1 MGVIDSQVQGSD
13 RNLMAER
20 VLLNGAGDSEFNE
33 AVNTAVRYINAG
45 EVIVVAAEFG
55 YIYLADAFDKDA
67 VKAVHILRGDQSGV
81 AAQVFIKDV
90 KVLTGIAKNS
100 NINQDQLFAKFWPG
114 LLSVTLNCQPGLSWD
129 LGDGQRLGKVNVR
142 VPNRKFLNHIL
153 QSTGPLVAGSVA
165 LTGKSVVRD
174 LTQLPIYESDVG
186 AIFDEGVLAEGPAST
201 WLEISENEIT
211 VKRVGA
217 ISIEQLQAVIPSISA
232 PNL

>member
-20 VLLNGAGDSEFNE
+20 VLLKGAGDSEFNE

-100 NINQDQLFAKFWPG
+100 NINQDKLFAKFWPG

-142 VPNRKFLNHIL
+142 VPNREFLNHIL

-174 LTQLPIYESDVG
+174 LAKLPIYESDVG
-186 AIFDEGVLAEGPAST
+186 AIFDEGVLDEGPAST

-211 VKRVGA
+211 VERVGA

-232 PNL
+232 SSL

>member
-1 MGVIDSQVQGSD
+1 MVVIDSQAQESD

-20 VLLNGAGDSEFNE
+20 VLLNGAGDSEFSE

-90 KVLTGIAKNS
+90 KVLAGIAKNS
-100 NINQDQLFAKFWPG
+100 NINQDQLFSKFWPG

-142 VPNRKFLNHIL
+142 VPNRKFLNTIL
-153 QSTGPLVAGSVA
+153 QNSGPLVAGSVA

-174 LTQLPIYESDVG
+174 LTKLPIYESDVG
-186 AIFDEGVLAEGPAST
+186 AIFDEGVLTEGPAST

-217 ISIEQLQAVIPSISA
+217 ISIEQLQAVIPSISSS
-232 PNL
+232 NL

>member
-1 MGVIDSQVQGSD
+1 MVVIDSQAQESD

-90 KVLTGIAKNS
+90 KVLAGIAKNS
-100 NINQDQLFAKFWPG
+100 NINQDQLFSKFWPG

-142 VPNRKFLNHIL
+142 VPNRKFLNTIL
-153 QSTGPLVAGSVA
+153 KNSGPLVAGSVA
-165 LTGKSVVRD
+165 LTGKSLVRD
-174 LTQLPIYESDVG
+174 LTKLPIYESDVG
-186 AIFDEGVLAEGPAST
+186 AIFDEGVLTEGPAST

-217 ISIEQLQAVIPSISA
+217 ISIEQLQAVIPSISSS
-232 PNL
+232 NL

>member
-1 MGVIDSQVQGSD
+1 MVVIDSQAQESD

-90 KVLTGIAKNS
+90 KVLAGIAKNS
-100 NINQDQLFAKFWPG
+100 NINQDQLFSKFWPG

-142 VPNRKFLNHIL
+142 VPNRKFLNTIL
-153 QSTGPLVAGSVA
+153 QDSGPLVAGSVA
-165 LTGKSVVRD
+165 LSGKSVVRD
-174 LTQLPIYESDVG
+174 LTKLPIYESDVG
-186 AIFDEGVLAEGPAST
+186 AIFDEGVLTEGPAST

-217 ISIEQLQAVIPSISA
+217 ISIEQLQAVIPSISSS
-232 PNL
+232 NL

>member
-1 MGVIDSQVQGSD
+1 
-13 RNLMAER
+13 MAER

-33 AVNTAVRYINAG
+33 SVNTAVRYINAG

-90 KVLTGIAKNS
+90 KVLAGIAKNS
-100 NINQDQLFAKFWPG
+100 NINQDQLFSKFWPG

-142 VPNRKFLNHIL
+142 VPNRKFLNTIL
-153 QSTGPLVAGSVA
+153 QNSGPLVAGSVA

-174 LTQLPIYESDVG
+174 LTKLPIYESDVG
-186 AIFDEGVLAEGPAST
+186 AIFDEGVLTEGPAST

-217 ISIEQLQAVIPSISA
+217 ISIEQLQAVIPSISSS
-232 PNL
+232 NL

>member
-13 RNLMAER
+13 RNFMAER
-20 VLLNGAGDSEFNE
+20 VLLNGAGASEFNE

-81 AAQVFIKDV
+81 AAQVLIKDV
-90 KVLTGIAKNS
+90 KVLSGIAKNS
-100 NINQDQLFAKFWPG
+100 NINQDQLLAKFWPG
-114 LLSVTLNCQPGLSWD
+114 LLSVTFNCQPGLSWD

-174 LTQLPIYESDVG
+174 LAKLPIYESDVG
-186 AIFDEGVLAEGPAST
+186 AIFDEGVLDEGPAST

-211 VKRVGA
+211 VERVGA

-232 PNL
+232 SSL